1 MDDILI
7 DDNLVSD
14 EIEVEKNDEVENNES
29 EIKTDLEVKEK
40 IKFGNVLFDRKI
52 KVFVKT
58 NDEGFIT
65 DIDNDLSLK
74 DTSGWIQIDE
84 GNGKR
89 FEFAVTSYFEE
100 SLVDEN
106 GNYRYKITK

>member
-1 MDDILI
+1 MDNILI
-7 DDNLVSD
+7 DENLVTG
-14 EIEVEKNDEVENNES
+14 EIEIAKNDEVENNES
-29 EIKTDLEVKEK
+29 KKETELEVKEK
-40 IKFGNVLFDRKI
+40 VKFGNVLFDRKI

-58 NDEGFIT
+58 NDEGFII

-84 GNGKR
+84 GSGKK

-100 SLVDEN
+100 PLVDDN
-106 GNYRYKITK
+106 WNYRYKITK